1 MTDFGADS
9 SFEQASEKM
18 KEHYGIEVPACMI
31 QKITEKHAKKIG
43 EWQPTKPASENA
55 KLLVAEL
62 DGGMVPIVEV
72 EEKTEGVDLR
82 KTRKVCWKEAK
93 LCFAR
98 EHKKIERVYGA
109 MIGTPEEAGI
119 KLYECAKRAGLM
131 KTTYIHALGDGAQWI
146 VEEVENQF
154 GTQAHFLVD
163 FYHMCEYLAG
173 ASIWC
178 NALDPKGWLEEKKNM
193 MKSGKVKKVFRE
205 LKSKLDQLEQV
216 EEENGL
222 VKCVR
227 YMEKRIKYMNYGKAR
242 AKELPIGSGEIESSH
257 RHIVQKRLKI
267 AGAWW
272 KTENANA
279 MLQLRTARANKYWAG
294 YWSEKK
300 AA

>member
-1 MTDFGADS
+1 
-9 SFEQASEKM
+9 M

-31 QKITEKHAKKIG
+31 RKITEKHAKKIG
-43 EWQPTKPASENA
+43 EWKPKSPSENA
-55 KLLVAEL
+55 KLLVAEI

-72 EEKTEGVDLR
+72 GERAEGIDLR

-98 EHKKIERVYGA
+98 EHQKIDRVYGA
-109 MIGTPEEAGI
+109 IIGTPEEAGI
-119 KLYECAKRAGLM
+119 KWYECAKRAGLAS
-131 KTTYIHALGDGAQWI
+131 TTHVHALGDGAQWI

-154 GTQAHFLVD
+154 GRQAHFLVD
-163 FYHMCEYLAG
+163 FYHLCEYLAG

-178 NALDPKGWLEEKKNM
+178 NVLDPKGWLEEKKAM
-193 MKSGKVKKVFRE
+193 MKEGKVKKVFSE
-205 LKSKLDQLEQV
+205 LKGKLEQLEKV

-227 YMEKRIKYMNYGKAR
+227 YMEKRLPYMNYAK
-242 AKELPIGSGEIESSH
+242 AKERGLPIGSGEIESSH

-279 MLQLRTARANKYWAG
+279 MLQLRTGRANRYWVA
-294 YWSEKK
+294 YWSEQK